1 MIFREMED
9 SKIRKDIQHQ
19 DMNSNVRYFLKYFVV
34 CIIGKIFIFVNI
46 CILGKI
52 LKILSCKRTLQPAI
66 FLKIKLF
73 NFADLPI
80 LHAYTIST

>member
-1 MIFREMED
+1 MED

-34 CIIGKIFIFVNI
+34 CIIGKIFIFVYI

-52 LKILSCKRTLQPAI
+52 FKYDSCPCLATEPCSQLYSSK
-66 FLKIKLF
+66 
-73 NFADLPI
+73 
-80 LHAYTIST
+80 

>member
-46 CILGKI
+46 CIFGKNI
-52 LKILSCKRTLQPAI
+52 EIWFVSCLVIEPCSQQYSSK
-66 FLKIKLF
+66 
-73 NFADLPI
+73 
-80 LHAYTIST
+80 

>member
-34 CIIGKIFIFVNI
+34 CIIVYI

-52 LKILSCKRTLQPAI
+52 FNDSCLV
-66 FLKIKLF
+66 L
-73 NFADLPI
+73 
-80 LHAYTIST
+80 